1 MQRNTLLK
9 KTQNMFLIGMATMA
23 FLVGCDQKPD
33 AKAVQNFEYTQQD
46 EEHYTLF
53 ANQILRF
60 HAEDLIAAVKRNFNK
75 PISKR
80 ASIQTS
86 MKAWLEFYPEEED
99 TIPMPADPV
108 RKQAFINRFVQDY
121 SVGSASSDNAKRL
134 DVLEKWERALL
145 EAHYDV
151 LKHNDIFYAPNFY
164 YDGPILPRTLQKETS
179 ARWVKE
185 RLQASYQND

>member
-9 KTQNMFLIGMATMA
+9 KTQNMFLISMATMA
-23 FLVGCDQKPD
+23 FLVGCDQKQD

-46 EEHYTLF
+46 EENYMLF
-53 ANQILRF
+53 ANQVLRF
-60 HAEDLIAAVKRNFNK
+60 HAEDLITAVKRNFNK

-134 DVLEKWERALL
+134 DVFNAWRSAIRRAQH
-145 EAHYDV
+145 EVITCDKV
-151 LKHNDIFYAPNFY
+151 IFAPDLRYN
-164 YDGPILPRTLQKETS
+164 GPVLPRTLRKINRS
-179 ARWVKE
+179 VKE
-185 RLQASYQND
+185 HVQASYQNG